1 MNYAFC
7 LSMLFGGLGVLT
19 SALIY
24 QQKTGKKLLVYKLI
38 SDVFWAAQYFFVGGY
53 SGMAISLIAI
63 VRESIFLNQGKR
75 WADTKLWLLLFAS
88 LALLSAALTWSSVL
102 SILPTIASL
111 LSVFGFWRANPKL
124 SRLLAYPISACMLT
138 YDIFF
143 NSYMGIANEILTLV
157 STTIAVCLMFSASR
171 NTVTVADVEKLAGG
185 DGSGRIQR

>member
-19 SALIY
+19 NALIY
-24 QQKTGKKLLVYKLI
+24 QQKSGKKLLVYKLI

-53 SGMAISLIAI
+53 SGMAISLIGI

-88 LALLSAALTWSSVL
+88 LAMLSAALTWSSVL

-171 NTVTVADVEKLAGG
+171 NTATVAEVEKLAGG